1 MNESAGVKVRQLN
14 YQEIEI
20 KRDREIYKAYAINQV
35 FLKKSIEQKDIVLM
49 GQKFFVLC
57 L

>member
-20 KRDREIYKAYAINQV
+20 KSMEKYTRHMQLI
-35 FLKKSIEQKDIVLM
+35 
-49 GQKFFVLC
+49 
-57 L
+57 